1 MRKRGGP
8 GTLRKKCV
16 ARICAAPVS
25 SDARPPR
32 VTPTPPRLSPPPNT
46 PLPEFGH
53 ESQPE
58 LLEVWNEQQRLR
70 NCVPPRWVP
79 AGERVKAGLQP
90 YPPITVAAARAA
102 RGRAAA
108 EPGPAAPADADDD
121 APAPEPVADGA
132 APAPEPEDDDAP
144 RAGACGG
151 RRPARARE
159 PEDDAALRAT
169 ETPLRARSPRTQHR

>member
-1 MRKRGGP
+1 MRKRGGA

-32 VTPTPPRLSPPPNT
+32 VTPTPPRSSPPPNT

-70 NCVPPRWVP
+70 NCVPPRWAP

-108 EPGPAAPADADDD
+108 EPGPAAPEPDADDD
-121 APAPEPVADGA
+121 A
-132 APAPEPEDDDAP
+132 
-144 RAGACGG
+144 RAGA
-151 RRPARARE
+151 
-159 PEDDAALRAT
+159 
-169 ETPLRARSPRTQHR
+169 

>member
-1 MRKRGGP
+1 MAEAPPKKRARSSACGRCGPCLAPECGLCKPCLDMRKRGGP

-32 VTPTPPRLSPPPNT
+32 VTPTPPRSSPPPNT

-70 NCVPPRWVP
+70 NCVPPRWAL
-79 AGERVKAGLQP
+79 AGCLVLVAYGHIPLLQP
-90 YPPITVAAARAA
+90 AAAA
-102 RGRAAA
+102 
-108 EPGPAAPADADDD
+108 
-121 APAPEPVADGA
+121 GA
-132 APAPEPEDDDAP
+132 ADKGRLNAIY
-144 RAGACGG
+144 GG
-151 RRPARARE
+151 VYI
-159 PEDDAALRAT
+159 AL
-169 ETPLRARSPRTQHR
+169 S

>member
-1 MRKRGGP
+1 MRKRGGA
-8 GTLRKKCV
+8 GTMRKKCV
-16 ARICAAPVS
+16 ARVCAAPVS

-32 VTPTPPRLSPPPNT
+32 VTPTPPRSSPPPNT

-70 NCVPPRWVP
+70 NCVPPRWAP

-108 EPGPAAPADADDD
+108 EPGPAAPEPDADDDAPAPAPEADDD
-121 APAPEPVADGA
+121 APAPEPVAD
-132 APAPEPEDDDAP
+132 DDAP
-144 RAGACGG
+144 
-151 RRPARARE
+151 
-159 PEDDAALRAT
+159 AALPPAGGWLSYALSGFRD
-169 ETPLRARSPRTQHR
+169 E

>member
-1 MRKRGGP
+1 MRKRGGA

-32 VTPTPPRLSPPPNT
+32 VTPTPPRSSPPPNT

-70 NCVPPRWVP
+70 NSVPPRWAP
-79 AGERVKAGLQP
+79 AGERVVL
-90 YPPITVAAARAA
+90 I
-102 RGRAAA
+102 
-108 EPGPAAPADADDD
+108 
-121 APAPEPVADGA
+121 
-132 APAPEPEDDDAP
+132 
-144 RAGACGG
+144 GACGNLFDACPGIEATAIDLCPQRECRVTTFAG
-151 RRPARARE
+151 RARGAAGLLWPWGSLREAAPLEALRPASQAC
-159 PEDDAALRAT
+159 
-169 ETPLRARSPRTQHR
+169 